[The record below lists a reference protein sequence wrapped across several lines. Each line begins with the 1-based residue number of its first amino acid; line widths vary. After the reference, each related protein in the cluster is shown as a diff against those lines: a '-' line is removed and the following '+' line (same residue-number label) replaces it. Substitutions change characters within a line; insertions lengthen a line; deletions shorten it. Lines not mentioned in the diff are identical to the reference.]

1 MANYGS
7 MGGYS
12 GVEVHRVKSDVNGN
26 PRYVVHYRDMSP
38 RVPRE
43 RLLRGSAEEVRVRL
57 GAEFD
62 IVKRALFGREYREA
76 WKWGAQKYRDACIWG
91 GIVFSTYEDLD
102 SYIAEARQRVYL
114 EFARA
119 GFTD

>member
-12 GVEVHRVKSDVNGN
+12 GVEVHRVSSDVNGN

-43 RLLRGSAEEVRVRL
+43 RLLRGSAEDVRVRL
-57 GAEFD
+57 DAEFE
-62 IVKRALFGREYREA
+62 IAKRALFGREYRGP
-76 WKWGAQKYRDACIWG
+76 WMWGEHKYRRAWVWG